1 MTNLNIIYCTKSRG
15 REIPTSSG
23 SVLQIRV
30 NQRSLTHHIYH
41 VMIIVTGGFFNK
53 SFYIIIFRSNCMQL
67 FFKTDV
73 TRNFAIF
80 TGKHLCCSLF
90 LIKLQAIWH
99 FNLVKNETSKQVIP
113 VNIAKFLQTAFLME
127 HLC

>member
-1 MTNLNIIYCTKSRG
+1 
-15 REIPTSSG
+15 
-23 SVLQIRV
+23 
-30 NQRSLTHHIYH
+30 
-41 VMIIVTGGFFNK
+41 MIIVTGGFFNK

-90 LIKLQAIWH
+90 LIKLQAIRH